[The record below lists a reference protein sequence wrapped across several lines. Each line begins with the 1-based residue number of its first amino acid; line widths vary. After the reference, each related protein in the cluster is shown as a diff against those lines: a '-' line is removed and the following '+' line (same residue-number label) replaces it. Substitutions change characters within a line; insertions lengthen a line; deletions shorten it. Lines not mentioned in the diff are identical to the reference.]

1 MSAKRTLTLSTI
13 NDITTRINSEQDL
26 SGLLQMI
33 METARYL
40 LNTEASSLLL
50 YDEESEDLV
59 FDIVRGPRGGVLANR
74 RIPKGKGIAGLC
86 AEKREPII
94 VNDAV
99 TDSRVMRSFDAESN
113 FETRNLLAIPMVAR
127 GGLIGVLEVVNTTD
141 GRQFEKHDV
150 NLLSY
155 LSDMAAI
162 AIHNRKLY
170 EDLKN
175 RADELNCLYEISQK
189 IGFQNNRE
197 DLLDTILEAIQNV
210 LDVERVSVLLKTQ
223 GEVGEQLKL
232 VRLRGFSLDDHDYR
246 IDPDEG
252 IAGIVFKTGDP
263 LLVRDVEKDLKIL
276 SDRVGRYKTKSFICV
291 PIMREGKVVGI
302 INAAD
307 KKNGEPF
314 DLFELQVLST
324 VATQLADGLSR
335 IEAKQKELELGQY
348 KKDLE
353 TAAQIQIN
361 SLPEI
366 PARLAGL
373 QIAYR
378 YEACRDVGGDFYDLI
393 FHSEN
398 RISVLIADVAGK
410 GVPAALF
417 MEYSK
422 TLLASHIPRNLD
434 PVTTLSRVNQE
445 IFRKSRTGIFVTTM
459 LVQIETDRKRMRIA
473 SAGHNNQILYRTRQK
488 RLEKLRARGTPLGI
502 FEDAEYIE
510 NVVDFEKDDLLI
522 LYTDGITEANNPA
535 LEEFGEERLFEL
547 VENSNALGPQDF
559 IVKVFESLDQFRGPQ
574 EPADD
579 TTIMAIRL

>member
-1 MSAKRTLTLSTI
+1 MAEKRTLTLNTI
-13 NDITTRINSEQDL
+13 SDITTRINSEQDL
-26 SGLLQMI
+26 SGLLTVI
-33 METARYL
+33 METARQL

-50 YDEESEDLV
+50 YDSEKEELI

-74 RIPKGKGIAGLC
+74 RIPKGRGIAGLC
-86 AEKREPII
+86 AASGEPI
-94 VNDAV
+94 VVDDAQ
-99 TDSRVMRSFDAESN
+99 TDPRVMRSFDAESN
-113 FETRNLLAIPMVAR
+113 FTTRNLLAVPMIAR
-127 GGLIGVLEVVNTTD
+127 GELIGVLEVVNTSD
-141 GRQFEKHDV
+141 SRKFEKYDI
-150 NLLSY
+150 NLLTY
-155 LSDMAAI
+155 LANMAAI
-162 AIHNRKLY
+162 AIRNRKLY

-189 IGFQNNRE
+189 IGFQNRRE
-197 DLLDTILEAIQNV
+197 DLLDTILTAIGEV
-210 LDVERVSVLLKTQ
+210 LDVERVSVLLRE
-223 GEVGEQLKL
+223 GSGALRIA
-232 VRLRGFSLDDHDYR
+232 RLRGFSVDDHDMR
-246 IDPDEG
+246 IDPEEG

-263 LLVRDVEKDLKIL
+263 LLVRDMEKDLRIM
-276 SDRVGRYKTKSFICV
+276 SDKSARYRTKSFISV
-291 PIMREGKVVGI
+291 PIFREGKVTGL

-335 IEAKQKELELGQY
+335 IDAKQREVQLQQY
-348 KKDLE
+348 RKDLE

-366 PARLAGL
+366 PSRIAGL
-373 QIAYR
+373 QVAYR

-434 PVTTLSRVNQE
+434 PVTTLTRANQE

-459 LVQIETDRKRMRIA
+459 LVQIEIDLKRLRIA
-473 SAGHNNQILYRTRQK
+473 SAGHNNQFLVRTRQGRVD
-488 RLEKLRARGTPLGI
+488 RLSARGTPLGI
-502 FEDAEYIE
+502 FENTEYVE
-510 NVVDFEKDDLLI
+510 NVVNFEKDDVLV
-522 LYTDGITEANNPA
+522 LYTDGVTEANNPA
-535 LEEFGEERLFEL
+535 LEEYGESRLTAVLEAARGL
-547 VENSNALGPQDF
+547 DPAGLIEKLLQD
-559 IVKVFESLDQFRGPQ
+559 LNGFRGNAEQ
-574 EPADD
+574 TDD
-579 TTIMAIRL
+579 VTILAVRL